1 MALKVITVA
10 SQKGGVGKSN
20 CAIHMAA
27 EAVRNK
33 KKAIIIELDGQGT
46 ASQVWRA
53 KRDRLAGKGDLLHKV
68 DREPLPP
75 NVVSIHS
82 VQLEGI
88 LERYRASGYD
98 YAVIDLPGTDSP
110 GVNHAV
116 NASDFVLVPSR
127 PNITDLM
134 SSGKTVGIIHRL
146 NRPYAYVLTFLQRSG
161 KQAEEAREGLEEDGH
176 VVAPGGISDLKD
188 YEEAIESGKTVYEIK
203 RDGKA
208 ADEIKRLWKWLAK
221 QLEVEDAKQVA

>member
-27 EAVRNK
+27 EAVRK
-33 KKAIIIELDGQGT
+33 GRKAVIIELDGQGT

-53 KRDRLAGKGDLLHKV
+53 ARDRLVNEDDLLRKV
-68 DREPLPP
+68 DRQRLPP
-75 NVVSIHS
+75 EVVSIHS
-82 VQLEGI
+82 VQLEKA

-116 NASDFVLVPSR
+116 NAADLVLVPSR
-127 PNITDLM
+127 PNATDLA
-134 SSGKTVGIIHRL
+134 SSGKTVGAIHRL

-161 KQAEEAREGLEEDGH
+161 KQTEEAREALEEHGH
-176 VVAPGGISDLKD
+176 AVAPGGISDLKD
-188 YEEAIESGKTVYEIK
+188 YEDAIGTGKTVYEVK
-203 RDGKA
+203 SDGKA
-208 ADEIKRLWKWLAK
+208 AREIKALWKWLAK
-221 QLEVEDAKQVA
+221 QLEVEDAKKVA